1 MVGKALLAATVLLC
15 AMASAVLGDTIVLDN
30 GVELRNVR
38 VVEET
43 EHTMKI
49 NIIGYT
55 NIVIGKSKI
64 VNITREGGAP
74 ASTVPAPTE
83 PELESAEPSV
93 EPSAR
98 REVASR
104 SVYMLPTDQQDK
116 QIEIVVAALAD
127 GSTSAEVTPPPGEP
141 AQTHQVF
148 VVTAEDGQKLHVA
161 VERDPYGEVVT
172 MAITPPEP
180 PRTSTQDVV
189 DYAVKSVDGKTLKIK
204 AKWDWNTRTVQDLEF
219 LP

>member
-1 MVGKALLAATVLLC
+1 
-15 AMASAVLGDTIVLDN
+15 
-30 GVELRNVR
+30 
-38 VVEET
+38 
-43 EHTMKI
+43 
-49 NIIGYT
+49 
-55 NIVIGKSKI
+55 
-64 VNITREGGAP
+64 
-74 ASTVPAPTE
+74 
-83 PELESAEPSV
+83 
-93 EPSAR
+93 
-98 REVASR
+98 
-104 SVYMLPTDQQDK
+104 
-116 QIEIVVAALAD
+116 
-127 GSTSAEVTPPPGEP
+127 
-141 AQTHQVF
+141 VF